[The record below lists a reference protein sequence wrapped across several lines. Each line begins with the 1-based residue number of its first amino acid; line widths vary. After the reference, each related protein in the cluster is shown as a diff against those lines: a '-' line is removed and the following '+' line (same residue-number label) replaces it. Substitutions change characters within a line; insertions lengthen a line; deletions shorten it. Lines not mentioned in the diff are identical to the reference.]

1 MLVALMR
8 LFVWSSA
15 LFVVAA
21 CGAESHPTTPERV
34 HTSSIE
40 VADYEVNGDWVDR
53 FSACPPPGDL
63 GQEWYPPVPEWSP
76 TAPADDAGAPPVAST
91 EQLGRTPTERAIEDT
106 RSAFRSC
113 YHRGL
118 VHDPTQF
125 GHVAIVLRVGPNGR
139 VQKTESYG
147 ACELQHD
154 VVACMRDVGKAL
166 RFDPPALGKD
176 TIIIPVV
183 FQPRG
188 GSDSLSSHNDAY
200 TAAAYVALEGMKAE
214 LHECETR
221 ARHEGKD
228 VEAWGVFDMKIDAH
242 GSVTSANVDPYH
254 GDQELLGCAAEVMQR
269 MKLLPPEGGKGK
281 LQARITFNARAGTR

>member
-1 MLVALMR
+1 MR
-8 LFVWSSA
+8 WRFVCSSA

-40 VADYEVNGDWVDR
+40 VSDYEVNGDWVDR
-53 FSACPPPGDL
+53 FATCPPPGDL

-76 TAPADDAGAPPVAST
+76 TGSADDAGAPPPIAST

-106 RSAFRSC
+106 RTAFRSC

-166 RFDPPALGKD
+166 RFDPPVGGKD

-188 GSDSLSSHNDAY
+188 GADSLSSHNDAY

-228 VEAWGVFDMKIDAH
+228 VEAWGVFDMTIDAH